1 MTGALTAVLL
11 VGATAPKKSS
21 SFSPIILIYAVI
33 AAAFYFLYYR
43 PRKRKAQEAR
53 EVGKA
58 WDVGDEVLTAGG
70 IVGYIIDID
79 GDRVTLETSV
89 GASFVVLRQYV
100 IRKIE
105 PVVAADDELED
116 YHEEEPEEDEEPDED
131 EEPVEQDHDEAE
143 SDEDEDEDET
153 EAEADEPGAEADDSE
168 TEDDPDA
175 AAGATG
181 GRRAGNRR
189 SRRRGLQ
196 GPVDDGEDSGGHD
209 GPSTT

>member
-11 VGATAPKKSS
+11 VGAAAAKKSS

-53 EVGKA
+53 EVAKA

-89 GASFVVLRQYV
+89 GASFVVLKQYV

-105 PVVAADDELED
+105 PVVADDDLED
-116 YHEEEPEEDEEPDED
+116 YEEDD
-131 EEPVEQDHDEAE
+131 
-143 SDEDEDEDET
+143 
-153 EAEADEPGAEADDSE
+153 
-168 TEDDPDA
+168 
-175 AAGATG
+175 
-181 GRRAGNRR
+181 RRTRSRTRR
-189 SRRRGLQ
+189 SRKRRTTTS
-196 GPVDDGEDSGGHD
+196 PS
-209 GPSTT
+209 PARPKTSTTQRPARPRTRSTRWRRSPTRQPSPPAAARPGTGGPDGGDCRAGSTTVRTPVATTARRAPDRS